1 MNTQT
6 KYRLLIWL
14 VFILFAMNIATIT
27 SLVYHSRQTKKQVT
41 VQQDDSQSGI
51 KAEQGAR
58 FFREQLNLDADQVSR
73 FRDINREYN
82 RATHLITSDL
92 ERLRLNM
99 VAELGKP
106 KSDTVKL
113 YTISREIGNQHEQLK
128 KLTIDFY
135 LKMKSSCTE
144 GQQLKLNYIF
154 KEMVQKEDTVTM
166 HQGRGR
172 GGPWRGGRK

>member
-27 SLVYHSRQTKKQVT
+27 SLVYHSRQTKKQAT
-41 VQQDDSQSGI
+41 VQQGNSQSGI

-58 FFREQLNLDADQVSR
+58 FFREQLNLDPDQVNR
-73 FRDINREYN
+73 FREINREYN
-82 RATHLITSDL
+82 QASNFITLDL
-92 ERLRLNM
+92 ERLRRDM
-99 VAELGKP
+99 VEELGKP
-106 KSDTVKL
+106 GSDTVKL
-113 YTISREIGNQHEQLK
+113 NSISREIGLQHEKLK
-128 KLTIDFY
+128 KLTIDYY
-135 LKMKSSCTE
+135 LKMKYSCTE
-144 GQQLKLNYIF
+144 DQQLKLNYIF

-172 GGPWRGGRK
+172 GAPWRGGRK